1 MLDSGNYL
9 STEPGFLLS
18 RLIKQYQTQ
27 DKIVIAYDFDDTV
40 RPYYSAGCIEVQSV
54 LRMSKKVLN
63 PYFIVFT
70 SNNNHDDIKRFLD
83 EENIPYDSINEN
95 APFVDFI
102 KSGDKLFYNVLLD
115 DKSGLGE
122 VVETLKTLN
131 RLVLNK
137 IITKEKNN
145 V

>member
-1 MLDSGNYL
+1 MLESGNYL

-40 RPYYSAGCIEVQSV
+40 RPYYSAGCEEVQSV
-54 LRMSKKVLN
+54 LRMSKRVLD

-70 SNNNHDDIKRFLD
+70 SNSNHDEIKRFLND
-83 EENIPYDSINEN
+83 NKIPFDSINEN
-95 APFVDFI
+95 APFVSFI
-102 KSGDKLFYNVLLD
+102 KPGDKLFYNVLLD
-115 DKSGLGE
+115 DKCGLGE
-122 VVETLKTLN
+122 TVQTLKTLN
-131 RLVLNK
+131 RLVINGV
-137 IITKEKNN
+137 ITKEKLN